1 MAEVVMTE
9 YGRAD
14 FSSEARVHALDVF
27 VLLRSRPGAGLPV
40 DSISVLIG
48 KSLLKDIFLIKL

>member
-9 YGRAD
+9 YGRTD

-27 VLLRSRPGAGLPV
+27 VLLKSRPGLDCQP
-40 DSISVLIG
+40 IRYR
-48 KSLLKDIFLIKL
+48 F

>member
-1 MAEVVMTE
+1 MAELITME
-9 YGRAD
+9 PGRAD

-27 VLLRSRPGAGLPV
+27 VLLRSKPGAGLPA
-40 DSISVLIG
+40 DSISVIIE

>member
-14 FSSEARVHALDVF
+14 FSSEARVYALDVF
-27 VLLRSRPGAGLPV
+27 GLLRSRPGAGLPA
-40 DSISVLIG
+40 DSISVLIEN
-48 KSLLKDIFLIKL
+48 SLLKDIFLIKL